1 MTGLFRGRM
10 SHSMDMPKRVG
21 TAWDAGKTRAQ
32 IDHSHWDAASASIR
46 HADSSVQ
53 STDGNTSGRS
63 KHSMVR
69 SKPCRSVAYD
79 QAVQDMTGEATAD
92 ARFPGALTEEVLV
105 KSRQRVADHGEVFTP
120 AWLIEDMLNLV
131 KEESERIDARVLEPA
146 CGSGNFLVP
155 VLRRKLRTVEAKFG
169 TSEFE
174 RRHHALLALMCI
186 YGIELLPDN
195 ADECRANLL
204 DVFRSFLGAAASED
218 WSRVGR
224 VVLEANIVQ
233 GDALDMTTGAGEP
246 ITFPEWGYLGRGK
259 FQRRDFRYDAL
270 TQRSSIAGSLFEML
284 EEHEV
289 FVPVRTYPQMNVQE
303 IST

>member
-1 MTGLFRGRM
+1 VADVSEESVRAT
-10 SHSMDMPKRVG
+10 SSP
-21 TAWDAGKTRAQ
+21 RAQ
-32 IDHSHWDAASASIR
+32 
-46 HADSSVQ
+46 
-53 STDGNTSGRS
+53 TD
-63 KHSMVR
+63 
-69 SKPCRSVAYD
+69 
-79 QAVQDMTGEATAD
+79 
-92 ARFPGALTEEVLV
+92 EVLV
-105 KSRQRVADHGEVFTP
+105 KSRQRVTDHGEVFTP

-155 VLRRKLRTVEAKFG
+155 VLRRKLRTVETKFG

-186 YGIELLPDN
+186 YGIELLQDN
-195 ADECRANLL
+195 ADECRGNLL
-204 DVFRSFLGAAASED
+204 EVFLSFIGADVSDE
-218 WSRVGR
+218 WNRVGR
-224 VVLEANIVQ
+224 AVLAANIVQ
-233 GDALDMTTGAGEP
+233 GDALDMTTASGEA

-259 FQRRDFRYDAL
+259 FQRRDFRFDAL

-303 IST
+303 ISA